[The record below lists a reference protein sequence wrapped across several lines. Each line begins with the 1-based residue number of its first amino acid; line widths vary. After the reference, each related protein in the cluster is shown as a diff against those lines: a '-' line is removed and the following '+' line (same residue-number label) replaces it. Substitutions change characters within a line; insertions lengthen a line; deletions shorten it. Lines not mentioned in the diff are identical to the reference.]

1 MFARLML
8 KRFSFKLY
16 RRDGLT
22 LVEVLAAVAIF
33 SMLLIVF
40 ITLSGFVQQTD
51 KAMGRSHE
59 AVTIAESFLHQY
71 RSEPQSI
78 GPTGITRDDVRAHSG
93 QANTYQVTIH
103 PLQPYVDGA
112 APASLSADHQAVVQS
127 IVYMNESPYH
137 NRPMLLTV
145 SVTWEES

>member
-22 LVEVLAAVAIF
+22 LVEVLAATAIF

-40 ITLSGFVQQTD
+40 ITMSGFVQQTD
-51 KAMGRSHE
+51 KSMGRSHE
-59 AVTIAESFLHQY
+59 AVTIAESFIHKY
-71 RSEPQSI
+71 RSQPQSI
-78 GPTGITRDDVRAHSG
+78 GPSGITRDGVRAHPG

-103 PLQPYVDGA
+103 PLQSYVDGA
-112 APASLSADHQAVVQS
+112 APAPISTDHQAVVQS
-127 IVYMNESPYH
+127 IVYMNEPSYH

-145 SVTWEES
+145 SVSWEES